1 MATVNLVS
9 VILVVLNSRLL
20 SSQIPPKLIVTVTT
34 GYADIEG
41 GTLTVTTGS
50 GSGRYENGSFTTSMS
65 EIGDKGQGHILDSE
79 LMAQWEKKQMA
90 LTFIYFPLLGLG
102 IVGNILSCV
111 LLARKAV
118 TSSMANYLCV
128 LCVVDAIY
136 LMTSSTAWLYRAFT
150 GVDIRKYT
158 NCNVYFIF
166 HYLPKFTSAWLL
178 VAISTERVM
187 AIYYPLVAKSVC
199 SPQLSRKVPL
209 AIVLCMCFFI
219 WPGFG
224 GFVYSK
230 SRSPEED
237 SCVPRQ
243 AWIKTY
249 MDQYNGWL
257 AMFLYP
263 IIPSVILILSNAA
276 TFVKFAKV
284 RRAKRRVHATG
295 TGTGSDSADVEA
307 TTNVNLTKNS
317 KRITIIAVVLSM
329 TFVCLTLPQNLF
341 YTYFIHNVVELSR
354 DPASLYHHHFIYQL
368 LETLQLLNHAINFAL
383 YCLTSA
389 NFKRDLIGL
398 FKCQGIKGGGL
409 FSSISD

>member
-9 VILVVLNSRLL
+9 VILVLLNSRLL
-20 SSQIPPKLIVTVTT
+20 SSQIPPKLIVIVTT

-50 GSGRYENGSFTTSMS
+50 GSGRYENGSFATSMS
-65 EIGDKGQGHILDSE
+65 DIGVEGQGHIMDSE
-79 LMAQWEKKQMA
+79 LMARWEKQQMA

-128 LCVVDAIY
+128 LCVVDAVY

-178 VAISTERVM
+178 VAISTERVV
-187 AIYYPLVAKSVC
+187 AIYFPLVAKSVC
-199 SPQLSRKVPL
+199 SPQLSRKVTL
-209 AIVLCMCFFI
+209 AIVLCLCAFI

-263 IIPSVILILSNAA
+263 IIPSVILIISNAA

-284 RRAKRRVHATG
+284 RRAKRRVYV
-295 TGTGSDSADVEA
+295 TGTGSVSADVEA

-329 TFVCLTLPQNLF
+329 TFVCLTLPQSLL
-341 YTYFIHNVVELSR
+341 YTYFIQNVVVLSR

-368 LETLQLLNHAINFAL
+368 LETLQLLNHAVNFAL

-398 FKCQGIKGGGL
+398 FKCQGIKVGGL
-409 FSSISD
+409 FSSTSD

>member
-9 VILVVLNSRLL
+9 VILVLLNSRLL
-20 SSQIPPKLIVTVTT
+20 SSQISIKILGTVTT
-34 GYADIEG
+34 GYADFEG

-50 GSGRYENGSFTTSMS
+50 GSGRYENDFFTTSMS
-65 EIGDKGQGHILDSE
+65 DISDEGQGHIMDSE
-79 LMAQWEKKQMA
+79 HMARWEKQQMA
-90 LTFIYFPLLGLG
+90 LTLIYFPLLGLG

-136 LMTSSTAWLYRAFT
+136 LMTSSMAWLYRAFT

-178 VAISTERVM
+178 VAISTERVV

-199 SPQLSRKVPL
+199 SPQLSRKVTL
-209 AIVLCMCFFI
+209 AIVLCMCVFI

-237 SCVPRQ
+237 SYVPRQ

-263 IIPSVILILSNAA
+263 IIPSVILIISNAA

-284 RRAKRRVHATG
+284 RRAKRRVH
-295 TGTGSDSADVEA
+295 TGSDSDVET

-329 TFVCLTLPQNLF
+329 TFVCLTLPQSLF

-368 LETLQLLNHAINFAL
+368 LETLQLLNHAVNFAL

-398 FKCQGIKGGGL
+398 FKCQGIKVGGL
-409 FSSISD
+409 FSSTSD

>member
-9 VILVVLNSRLL
+9 VILVLLNSRLL
-20 SSQIPPKLIVTVTT
+20 SSQIPPKLIVTATT

-79 LMAQWEKKQMA
+79 LMAWWENQQMG

-111 LLARKAV
+111 ILARKAV

-128 LCVVDAIY
+128 LCLVDAVY

-150 GVDIRKYT
+150 GVDIRNYT

-178 VAISTERVM
+178 VAISTERVV
-187 AIYYPLVAKSVC
+187 AIYFPLLAKSVC
-199 SPQLSRKVPL
+199 SSQLSRKVTL
-209 AIVLCMCFFI
+209 AIVLCMCAFI

-263 IIPSVILILSNAA
+263 IIPSVILTISNAA
-276 TFVKFAKV
+276 TFVKFTKV
-284 RRAKRRVHATG
+284 RRAKRRVHV

-329 TFVCLTLPQNLF
+329 TFVCLTLPQSLF

-398 FKCQGIKGGGL
+398 FKCQGIKVGGL
-409 FSSISD
+409 FSSTSD

>member
-9 VILVVLNSRLL
+9 VILVLLNSRLL

-34 GYADIEG
+34 GRANIEG
-41 GTLTVTTGS
+41 GTLTVTTGT
-50 GSGRYENGSFTTSMS
+50 GSGRYENDSFSTSVS
-65 EIGDKGQGHILDSE
+65 EIGDEGQRHIMDSE
-79 LMAQWEKKQMA
+79 LMAWWEKQQMA

-128 LCVVDAIY
+128 LCVVDAVY
-136 LMTSSTAWLYRAFT
+136 LITSSTAWLYRAFT

-178 VAISTERVM
+178 VAISTERVV
-187 AIYYPLVAKSVC
+187 AIYFPLVAKSVC
-199 SPQLSRKVPL
+199 SPQLSTKVTL
-209 AIVLCMCFFI
+209 AIVLCMCVFI

-263 IIPSVILILSNAA
+263 IIPSVILIISNAA

-284 RRAKRRVHATG
+284 RRAKRRVHV
-295 TGTGSDSADVEA
+295 TGSGNESDVEA

-329 TFVCLTLPQNLF
+329 TFVCLTLPQSLF

-354 DPASLYHHHFIYQL
+354 DPASLYHHFIYQL
-368 LETLQLLNHAINFAL
+368 LETLQLLNHEVNFAL

-398 FKCQGIKGGGL
+398 FKCQGIKVGGL
-409 FSSISD
+409 FSSTSD

>member
-9 VILVVLNSRLL
+9 VILVLLNSRLL
-20 SSQIPPKLIVTVTT
+20 SSQIPPNLIVTATT
-34 GYADIEG
+34 GNADIEG

-50 GSGRYENGSFTTSMS
+50 GSGRYENCSFTTSMS
-65 EIGDKGQGHILDSE
+65 EIGDEGQGHIMDSE
-79 LMAQWEKKQMA
+79 LMAQWEKQQMA

-128 LCVVDAIY
+128 LCVVDAVY

-178 VAISTERVM
+178 VAISTERVV
-187 AIYYPLVAKSVC
+187 AIYFPLVAKSVC
-199 SPQLSRKVPL
+199 SPQLSRKVTL
-209 AIVLCMCFFI
+209 AIVLCLCVFI

-263 IIPSVILILSNAA
+263 IIPSVILIISNAA

-284 RRAKRRVHATG
+284 RRAKRRVHATL
-295 TGTGSDSADVEA
+295 TGSVSADVEA

-329 TFVCLTLPQNLF
+329 TFVCLTLPQSLF
-341 YTYFIHNVVELSR
+341 YTYFIHNVVVLSR

-368 LETLQLLNHAINFAL
+368 LETLQLLNNAINFAL

-398 FKCQGIKGGGL
+398 FKCQGIKVGGL
-409 FSSISD
+409 FSSTSD